1 MQVDLIT
8 IDIHGQ
14 RNYNNSKHKSDY
26 LILKTTVFRHADHR
40 FIWGTE

>member
-14 RNYNNSKHKSDY
+14 RNYNNCKHESNY
-26 LILKTTVFRHADHR
+26 LIFKTTVFRHADQR
-40 FIWGTE
+40 FMWGTK